1 MITAWAVY
9 AVALTALVALAAR
22 AAEEM
27 LDAWGLPARWVWTA
41 AAAGSVAVPTILR
54 WDLIGQIGRRLDGL
68 LDASAGG
75 AAVGGSVAAEA
86 LAASP
91 PPPAGGWP
99 ELLQFPAV
107 ADRAVVAIWV
117 LGSALILAGALR
129 AWWRVRRGR
138 RRWPTVRIDG
148 TEVRVSTDIGPA
160 VSGVLDPVI
169 VVPRRIVELPE
180 EERRLVVA
188 HEREHREAGDPTLL
202 AVGLVALAVC
212 PWNPALWWVVRRLRL
227 AVERDCDRRVIEA
240 GAEPRAYGTVLLAEA
255 GARRAAL
262 PAAALGHGRSQL
274 EHRIRALA
282 RGAPRFRILRSAAA
296 AIAGAAL
303 LVVACDAPIP
313 SESEADGADEVTA
326 TAPSVASSVEESR
339 DGDRPRFVPRDVAPR
354 AVNDREIRNLLVER
368 YPPLLKDAG
377 VRGSTRVWIYV
388 DRGGAVENV
397 RIQKSSG
404 YESMDRAAL
413 EVARQM
419 EFEPAR
425 SDGRPV
431 GVWVSRQ
438 ITFRAEPDGRAGGDT
453 LTADSLITGIRT
465 SRSGLRNDEGGET
478 DQEVDTVDVRG
489 PDDRMLKIRG
499 NAALDF
505 PRHTLIFLDDERIDD
520 RSVLD
525 DLQPEDIEAIEVI
538 KGPAAEALY
547 GAEAA
552 DGVIRVTTKGG
563 T

>member
-27 LDAWGLPARWVWTA
+27 LDAWGLPARWAWTA

-68 LDASAGG
+68 LDASAAG

-129 AWWRVRRGR
+129 AWWRVRRR
-138 RRWPTVRIDG
+138 RRDWPSH
-148 TEVRVSTDIGPA
+148 RVSGTDVLVSEEIGPA
-160 VSGVLDPVI
+160 VAGVLEPVI
-169 VVPRRIVELPE
+169 VVPRRILDLPE

-188 HEREHREAGDPTLL
+188 HEREHRDAGDPALL

-282 RGAPRFRILRSAAA
+282 RGAPRFRTLRSAAA
-296 AIAGAAL
+296 AIAGAVL
-303 LVVACDAPIP
+303 LVVACDAPTP
-313 SESEADGADEVTA
+313 SDPAAPDGGPEATSLVRGTDADAAASIIVPPGSRTGTAFDSLRPEDVESV
-326 TAPSVASSVEESR
+326 S
-339 DGDRPRFVPRDVAPR
+339 VAPR
-354 AVNDREIRNLLVER
+354 SGNAEVTGEDGRTFRIRGARAPGLQD
-368 YPPLLKDAG
+368 PPLVL
-377 VRGSTRVWIYV
+377 I
-388 DRGGAVENV
+388 
-397 RIQKSSG
+397 
-404 YESMDRAAL
+404 
-413 EVARQM
+413 
-419 EFEPAR
+419 
-425 SDGRPV
+425 DGR
-431 GVWVSRQ
+431 
-438 ITFRAEPDGRAGGDT
+438 
-453 LTADSLITGIRT
+453 RT
-465 SRSGLRNDEGGET
+465 NGTSG
-478 DQEVDTVDVRG
+478 
-489 PDDRMLKIRG
+489 
-499 NAALDF
+499 
-505 PRHTLIFLDDERIDD
+505 
-520 RSVLD
+520 LD
-525 DLQPEDIEAIEVI
+525 DLDPDEIETIEVI
-538 KGPAAEALY
+538 KGSAAVELY
-547 GAEAA
+547 GEEAR
-552 DGVIRVTTKGG
+552 DGVVRIDTRAGG
-563 T
+563 